1 MSRLLVVDDDPVV
14 LNLVQIRLKTGGHRV
29 ISASDPDEA
38 LRVVEERGLPDVAVL
53 DVSMPGMSGLELLA
67 HLRQKPGAEQLPA
80 IFLSARVQPQDI
92 EAGRALGATYLTKPF
107 VASALLAAV
116 DRALSSST
124 AVASTEGW

>member
-14 LNLVQIRLKTGGHRV
+14 LSLLQLRLKTGGHRV

-38 LRVVEERGLPDVAVL
+38 LRVVEQRGLPDVAVL

-67 HLRQKPGAEQLPA
+67 HLRQRPGAEKLPA
-80 IFLSARVQPQDI
+80 IFLSARVEAQDV
-92 EAGRALGATYLTKPF
+92 EAGRALGADYLTKPF

-116 DRALSSST
+116 ERAVDSS
-124 AVASTEGW
+124 ASNDGW

>member
-14 LNLVQIRLKTGGHRV
+14 LNLVQIRLKSGGHRV
-29 ISASDPDEA
+29 ISAVDPDEA
-38 LRVVEERGLPDVAVL
+38 LRVVDERGMPDVAVL

-67 HLRQKPGAEQLPA
+67 QLRQRPGAEGLPA
-80 IFLSARVQPQDI
+80 VFLSARVQPQDV

-116 DRALSSST
+116 DKALKAA
-124 AVASTEGW
+124 AVAAGDGW